1 MTTTVWRYS
10 HLTLAVSSFIFLLL
24 ASITGIILS
33 AEPISQKVKPYGVSN
48 LDNTSVAAVIPVL
61 KTKYS
66 EITSI
71 TVENGQFVLLQAINN
86 NGDDVKAYIDPKTG
100 DVLGTPGKKNAFF
113 QWATTL
119 HRSLFLHE
127 TGRFFIG
134 LTAFLLMLIALS
146 GIMLT
151 IQRQRGIRRF
161 LSKIQKDG
169 FSQYYHVVLGRIL
182 LIPILLIAISGTYM
196 SLNTL
201 GILKTVKTSVDVN
214 PDKIKATP
222 VKSLKDFEVF
232 KSTSLAEVQS
242 IEFPFSTAVEDYFI
256 LTLKD
261 REIAVNQITGD
272 ILAENKYPFAL
283 LMNNLSLDIHTGRKS
298 AVWSVVLGISSIGIL
313 FFIYSGFAI
322 TLKRISK
329 RTRNKYK
336 AADCEFIILTGS
348 ENGSTH
354 GYAIA
359 LHKLLLKQGKKAYLT
374 ALNNYTVFPKA
385 EQLIIF
391 TSTYGLGEA
400 PSNGS
405 RFLQRIKER
414 PQAQSMHYAVLG
426 FGSKAYP
433 DFCKF
438 AFDVHNELSK
448 QSWALPLI
456 DIHTVNDKSP
466 QDLLLWEEAWS
477 QKSGIEVNGFS
488 AQKAAKRKS
497 LKGFVVQSNTGS
509 IKTEGVFQIRL
520 DAVGKLK
527 AKSGDLLA
535 IYPANDHRERLYSIG
550 VVDNAIQL
558 SVRLH
563 ADGLGSGFLHEL
575 KPNEILKAKVVKNP
589 HFYFPAK
596 ASRVIMISNGTGI
609 APFLGMIS
617 QNADKVPCHLFC
629 GFRGALSFEPFQT
642 FLNEMHREERVSNFK
657 IGFSREGNKQ
667 YVSDLIGIDADFVAQ
682 SLVESAVVMICGSL
696 SMQKDIV
703 RILEEVCLE
712 KTGQPLSFYQSRNQV
727 LTDCY

>member
-48 LDNTSVAAVIPVL
+48 LDNTSVAQIIPTL

-86 NGDDVKAYIDPKTG
+86 DGDDVKAYINPKTG
-100 DVLGTPGKKNAFF
+100 EVLGMPGKKNAFF
-113 QWATTL
+113 QWVTTL

-134 LTAFLLMLIALS
+134 LTAFLLMLIAIS

-214 PDKIKATP
+214 LDAIKSTP
-222 VKSLKDFEVF
+222 VKGVKDFTVF
-232 KSTSLAEVQS
+232 KNISMADVQS
-242 IEFPFSTAVEDYFI
+242 IEFPFSEDVEDYFI
-256 LTLKD
+256 LSLKD

-272 ILAENKYPFAL
+272 VLAENKYPFAL
-283 LMNNLSLDIHTGRKS
+283 LVNNLSMDIHTGRAS
-298 AVWSVVLGISSIGIL
+298 VIWAVVLGISSIGIL

-322 TLKRISK
+322 TLKRITKRSK
-329 RTRNKYK
+329 NKYK

-385 EQLIIF
+385 
-391 TSTYGLGEA
+391 
-400 PSNGS
+400 
-405 RFLQRIKER
+405 
-414 PQAQSMHYAVLG
+414 
-426 FGSKAYP
+426 
-433 DFCKF
+433 
-438 AFDVHNELSK
+438 
-448 QSWALPLI
+448 
-456 DIHTVNDKSP
+456 
-466 QDLLLWEEAWS
+466 
-477 QKSGIEVNGFS
+477 
-488 AQKAAKRKS
+488 
-497 LKGFVVQSNTGS
+497 
-509 IKTEGVFQIRL
+509 
-520 DAVGKLK
+520 
-527 AKSGDLLA
+527 
-535 IYPANDHRERLYSIG
+535 
-550 VVDNAIQL
+550 
-558 SVRLH
+558 
-563 ADGLGSGFLHEL
+563 
-575 KPNEILKAKVVKNP
+575 
-589 HFYFPAK
+589 
-596 ASRVIMISNGTGI
+596 ASS
-609 APFLGMIS
+609 
-617 QNADKVPCHLFC
+617 
-629 GFRGALSFEPFQT
+629 
-642 FLNEMHREERVSNFK
+642 
-657 IGFSREGNKQ
+657 
-667 YVSDLIGIDADFVAQ
+667 
-682 SLVESAVVMICGSL
+682 
-696 SMQKDIV
+696 
-703 RILEEVCLE
+703 
-712 KTGQPLSFYQSRNQV
+712 
-727 LTDCY
+727 